1 MVWKLKYIGYINAY
15 IPCSLNSYYIPVL
28 YWVFSIQGK
37 GSRELMFLEGLRFYI
52 FLISPHTPP
61 QTYLPLPSFICSMSK
76 IYPNPF
82 GLSPN
87 PPVTPKPKASFSFS
101 FDLNCY
107 SSLPSGI
114 PVFIIALLQSVLYT
128 EITVTFHKTQDF
140 GVFLLLSRLYFLE
153 QF

>member
-1 MVWKLKYIGYINAY
+1 MHTFLVHWIVITFLSYIE
-15 IPCSLNSYYIPVL
+15 CL
-28 YWVFSIQGK
+28 VFKGK
-37 GSRELMFLEGLRFYI
+37 GSRGLMFLEGLRFYI

-61 QTYLPLPSFICSMSK
+61 QIYLPLPSFICSMSK

-114 PVFIIALLQSVLYT
+114 PVFIIALLQSILYT
-128 EITVTFHKTQDF
+128 EVTVTFHKTQDF
-140 GVFLLLSRLYFLE
+140 GFFLLLSRLYFLE
-153 QF
+153 QFKIHSKI